1 MDAACILEAHNRA
14 TPENHARYH
23 AMLLDLLPVGGVAP
37 EVLLVDGALQE
48 LDVAATTVQILLVLH
63 LELEHQILPLVV
75 KCLDL

>member
-1 MDAACILEAHNRA
+1 
-14 TPENHARYH
+14 
-23 AMLLDLLPVGGVAP
+23 MLLDLLPVGGVAP